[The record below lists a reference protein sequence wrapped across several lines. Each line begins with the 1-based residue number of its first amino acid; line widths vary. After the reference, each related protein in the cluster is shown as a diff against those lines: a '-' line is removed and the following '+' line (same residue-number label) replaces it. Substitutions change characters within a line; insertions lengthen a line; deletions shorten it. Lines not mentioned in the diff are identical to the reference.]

1 MWQMCWPLIAS
12 WLFTRW
18 SMDSYFNRTSV
29 FSQSPHYFTTLE
41 LLNRNLR
48 NLSWHYRVVANH
60 WTRQLELK
68 FYVHHSSVYLVVGHS
83 ILIYREGLEWIEYFR
98 ELLGDPPLEISPN
111 YFNLVF
117 VQRSLQW
124 QGRRSQSYTQIVK
137 TFVNSGF
144 QSQQIWGKRT

>member
-41 LLNRNLR
+41 LLNRNL
-48 NLSWHYRVVANH
+48 SWHYWVVANH
-60 WTRQLELK
+60 WTLQLELK
-68 FYVHHSSVYLVVGHS
+68 FYAHHSSVYLVVGHS
-83 ILIYREGLEWIEYFR
+83 ILTYREGLEWIECSR
-98 ELLGDPPLEISPN
+98 ELLGDPPLEISSN

-117 VQRSLQW
+117 VQCSLQW